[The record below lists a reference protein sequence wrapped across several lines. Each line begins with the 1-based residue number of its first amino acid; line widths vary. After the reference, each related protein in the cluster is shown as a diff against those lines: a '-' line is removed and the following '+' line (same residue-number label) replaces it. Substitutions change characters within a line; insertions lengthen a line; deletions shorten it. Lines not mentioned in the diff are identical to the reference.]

1 MYRQLEKMTISA
13 TTGPGPWG
21 QFQLPYKD
29 GPTWKMIGSRAEH
42 LSVFVCWFVALALL
56 LCVLCAVDDVVCEL
70 LCCGCC
76 GCPPASP
83 FLQAPGSTQPSSEVL
98 GLPQGA
104 NRQLGRNHISS
115 DPCLDDE
122 NPARSPGPW

>member
-76 GCPPASP
+76 GCPPLPPSYRLPALRSQAQRSWACHRVPTASW
-83 FLQAPGSTQPSSEVL
+83 
-98 GLPQGA
+98 
-104 NRQLGRNHISS
+104 
-115 DPCLDDE
+115 DE
-122 NPARSPGPW
+122 IT